1 MSIFVSLYL
10 IFISVFIAEKFTC
23 KGIEKYLIA
32 QYNEYNYFISK
43 GFILHAFKTRTDEIK
58 NKENIKI

>member
-1 MSIFVSLYL
+1 MSIFVSLYS
-10 IFISVFIAEKFTC
+10 ICISVFIAEKFTC

-32 QYNEYNYFISK
+32 QYNEYNYFTSK
-43 GFILHAFKTRTDEIK
+43 SFILHACKTKVDEIK

>member
-10 IFISVFIAEKFTC
+10 IFISVFIVEKSTC

-43 GFILHAFKTRTDEIK
+43 SFILYALKTKADEIK

>member
-1 MSIFVSLYL
+1 MSIFITLYS
-10 IFISVFIAEKFTC
+10 ICISVFIAEKFTC

-32 QYNEYNYFISK
+32 QYNEHNYFTSK
-43 GFILHAFKTRTDEIK
+43 SFILHACKTKADEIK

>member
-1 MSIFVSLYL
+1 M
-10 IFISVFIAEKFTC
+10 FIAEKFTC

-43 GFILHAFKTRTDEIK
+43 SFILYALKTKADEIK

>member
-1 MSIFVSLYL
+1 
-10 IFISVFIAEKFTC
+10 VFIAEKFTC

-43 GFILHAFKTRTDEIK
+43 SFILHACKTKVDEIK

>member
-10 IFISVFIAEKFTC
+10 NFMSVFIAEKFTC

-43 GFILHAFKTRTDEIK
+43 SFILYACKTRVGEIK

>member
-1 MSIFVSLYL
+1 MPVFVLL
-10 IFISVFIAEKFTC
+10 CFIETIGLIAEISTC

-32 QYNEYNYFISK
+32 QYNEYNYFTSK
-43 GFILHAFKTRTDEIK
+43 SFILYACKTRADEIK

>member
-10 IFISVFIAEKFTC
+10 IKTSVFIAEKFTC

-32 QYNEYNYFISK
+32 QYNEYNYFTSK
-43 GFILHAFKTRTDEIK
+43 SFILYACKTRTDEIK

>member
-10 IFISVFIAEKFTC
+10 IFISVFIVEKSTC

-32 QYNEYNYFISK
+32 QYNEHNYFISK
-43 GFILHAFKTRTDEIK
+43 SFILHACKTRTDEIK

>member
-1 MSIFVSLYL
+1 M
-10 IFISVFIAEKFTC
+10 SVFIAEKSTC

-43 GFILHAFKTRTDEIK
+43 SFILYACKTRAGEIK